1 MRKGKKIICR
11 ILASALLTAVLGGCA
26 GPAGAGNAG
35 EEGVAEG
42 GVESAGGQESTGG
55 QDIAPGGESQG
66 DGQDEDGYPI
76 TLENFGREITIS
88 KRPEKVLTLGPNC
101 TELFAALGLED
112 LVIGRSLVNHSR
124 GPLEEYA
131 QAVESIPQLN
141 YGSATREAILT
152 SGADFIYALDW
163 EISDQGCN
171 LEEAAQYG
179 MTVYVN
185 MAATLEE
192 QYQEILD
199 MGKIFGVEEKAQEF
213 VEDQKSRI
221 QAVQDSLEGREPVEV
236 LVYDSG
242 KDGVFTCSGSNFESL
257 LIGLA
262 GGHNI
267 FDDLSDQQWVTVSFE
282 EVLARNPDVI
292 LIHDYD
298 SPSVEEKIAEIK
310 SNPTLAQLD
319 CVKNER
325 FATITLESVLP
336 GNRMAYA
343 VEQMAEDF
351 YKK

>member
-11 ILASALLTAVLGGCA
+11 ILAAALLTAVLGGCA
-26 GPAGAGNAG
+26 GSAGAGNAG

-42 GVESAGGQESTGG
+42 GVESAGGQESASGEEHGTG
-55 QDIAPGGESQG
+55 A
-66 DGQDEDGYPI
+66 YPI
-76 TLENFGREITIS
+76 VVENYGRKITIS

-351 YKK
+351 YKE